1 MSKDVTEYSSNG
13 GRDNVK
19 QYILLPI
26 LISQLHRLM
35 LPLNS
40 ADDSSVVLTKL
51 NQAFSIGFYEVT
63 YKIFMSSNVI
73 I

>member
-1 MSKDVTEYSSNG
+1 MSKDVTEYSSSG

-19 QYILLPI
+19 QYILLLI
-26 LISQLHRLM
+26 LISQLHHLM

-40 ADDSSVVLTKL
+40 ADDSSVVLKL

-63 YKIFMSSNVI
+63 YKIFISSNVI

>member
-1 MSKDVTEYSSNG
+1 
-13 GRDNVK
+13 
-19 QYILLPI
+19 
-26 LISQLHRLM
+26 M

-40 ADDSSVVLTKL
+40 ADDSLVALTKL
-51 NQAFSIGFYEVT
+51 NQAFSIGFYEVA